1 MKPSLAARA
10 IVSGCISAA
19 VLLAPMLSF
28 AAETAQEERSRKEG
42 EIPKCPKKY
51 GTIAVVEPEH
61 NWWQEYGL
69 GSPAALIKVYVN
81 QSGCFTL
88 LDRGKGMAAAK
99 AERELASSGELR
111 GGSGIGK
118 GQVKAADYVLVP
130 DLISQNRNAGGN
142 RIGGILGGL
151 LPGAAGAVLGG
162 ISLKK
167 KTADVVLTVTDVR
180 SSEQLALSEGH
191 STKTDL
197 GWGAGGGMFGG
208 GVFAAGGA
216 TGYADTEIGDDGQ
229 ARSYVCNLRAQRSGR
244 ARPRSRHDALSDR
257 AEAGHDVGGRGRTRQ
272 QGLGV
277 VGAVPAVQVT
287 AAALAAG
294 CRLHL
299 PMQKPAK
306 IRPSSS
312 SLVKRPVISPSSSCA
327 SRNSSATSSRPA
339 PDSSCDK
346 AEPIA
351 ARVLPSASRWR
362 RRALKVPPSRG
373 A

>member
-1 MKPSLAARA
+1 MQASLAARA
-10 IVSGCISAA
+10 LVMGSVCAV
-19 VLLAPMLSF
+19 VLLAPMLSS
-28 AAETAQEERSRKEG
+28 AAETAQQERSKKEA

-51 GTIAVVEPEH
+51 GTLAVVEPEH

-88 LDRGKGMAAAK
+88 VDRGKGMAAAK
-99 AERELASSGELR
+99 AERELASGGELR
-111 GGSGIGK
+111 GGSNIGK

-197 GWGAGGGMFGG
+197 GWGAGGGLFGG
-208 GVFAAGGA
+208 GAFAAGGA
-216 TGYADTEIGDDGQ
+216 SGYADTEIGQVVSLAYLQ
-229 ARSYVCNLRAQRSGR
+229 AYTDMIGKF
-244 ARPRSRHDALSDR
+244 
-257 AEAGHDVGGRGRTRQ
+257 
-272 QGLGV
+272 
-277 VGAVPAVQVT
+277 
-287 AAALAAG
+287 AAL
-294 CRLHL
+294 
-299 PMQKPAK
+299 
-306 IRPSSS
+306 
-312 SLVKRPVISPSSSCA
+312 
-327 SRNSSATSSRPA
+327 
-339 PDSSCDK
+339 PDSAK
-346 AEPIA
+346 AENAQQAVTMAKPGRMYA
-351 ARVLPSASRWR
+351 GPSVTSKVVRPLDPGMMLYPTGQKHEQLWEVEDELGNKGWVSSVLFQLS
-362 RRALKVPPSRG
+362 K
-373 A
+373 